1 MKYKNKLIEGGSEKV
16 NITFKESKSFKI
28 KTFYCFNSSK
38 VFKSIDIRKYIDC
51 SLAWPACLVLV
62 E

>member
-1 MKYKNKLIEGGSEKV
+1 MKYKNNLIEGGSVKV
-16 NITFKESKSFKI
+16 NITFKDFKI
-28 KTFYCFNSSK
+28 KIVYCFNSSK
-38 VFKSIDIRKYIDC
+38 VFESIDIRKYIDC